1 MYYIQIY
8 SNQPATWLV
17 VLTYLGVVVT
27 VVNHKVQPVSLDST
41 KGTNGTRRL
50 WQLTV
55 VRLNG
60 WARFWEFA
68 GLGKQ
73 IKYFLEY
80 NTNKS
85 CFSSIKKN
93 NRWAIFTCYELKGN
107 KNWPWIGSLPFI
119 YHMIFSAIHLTFW
132 LITKVRGKLQN
143 FTLSE
148 KWNTVAKSL
157 LISSNEPSTMYSLSN
172 QYIHVHRNNISFL
185 QLSPEIGC

>member
-1 MYYIQIY
+1 MV
-8 SNQPATWLV
+8 A
-17 VLTYLGVVVT
+17 LTYLGVVVT

-68 GLGKQ
+68 GLRNQ
-73 IKYFLEY
+73 IKYFSEY

-85 CFSSIKKN
+85 CFSSIKKKIDEQFLHVMN
-93 NRWAIFTCYELKGN
+93 YKVTKIDLE
-107 KNWPWIGSLPFI
+107 SVH
-119 YHMIFSAIHLTFW
+119 YHLSMIFSAIHLTFW

>member
-1 MYYIQIY
+1 MYIYYIQIY

-41 KGTNGTRRL
+41 KGTNGTRRF

-68 GLGKQ
+68 GLRNQ
-73 IKYFLEY
+73 IKYFSE
-80 NTNKS
+80 S
-85 CFSSIKKN
+85 
-93 NRWAIFTCYELKGN
+93 
-107 KNWPWIGSLPFI
+107 
-119 YHMIFSAIHLTFW
+119 MIFSAIHLTFW